1 MPLWVY
7 QKGPKSSR
15 FLDETIS
22 NTNKIIARKYN
33 KRNLES
39 GKLKE
44 DEIAGRT

>member
-7 QKGPKSSR
+7 QKGTMSSR
-15 FLDETIS
+15 FLDKTIS
-22 NTNKIIARKYN
+22 NTNKIIAKTYE

-44 DEIAGRT
+44 DKIAGLT